1 MGTILMI
8 ATPSAGSPPRIRRLA
23 AYVAGTAC
31 VVALMAFVRFA
42 HPFLAIDAPVAAD
55 TLVIEGWLPE
65 YAMERTVAEVRRG
78 NYQRI
83 IIPGMVP
90 DGDRAPDQAS
100 ISGRLEAAGVS
111 PDRIIVVL
119 IPPTRWNRTSSMAR
133 AVRNRL
139 AELDVIPKGVNI
151 ITLGPHA
158 RQSHLA
164 YSRMLGPGIP
174 TGVINFP
181 KSDYDPERWWAS
193 PVGIQKTTTHFAGWL
208 RELALGLRS

>member
-1 MGTILMI
+1 MI
-8 ATPSAGSPPRIRRLA
+8 ATPSAWSPPRTRRLA

-31 VVALMAFVRFA
+31 IVALMAFVRFA

-78 NYQRI
+78 NYQRV

-139 AELDVIPKGVNI
+139 TELDVVPKGVNI

-164 YSRMLGPGIP
+164 YTRLLGPGIP

-181 KSDYDPERWWAS
+181 KSEYDPERWWAT
-193 PVGIQKTTTHFAGWL
+193 PAGIQKTTTHFAGWL